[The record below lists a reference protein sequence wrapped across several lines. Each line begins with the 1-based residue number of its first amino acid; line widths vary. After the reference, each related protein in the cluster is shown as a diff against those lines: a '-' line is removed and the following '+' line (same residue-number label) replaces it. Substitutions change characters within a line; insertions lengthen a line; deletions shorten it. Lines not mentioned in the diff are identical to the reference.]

1 MNGTS
6 LKLKESLVKNVRG
19 LELEFRIDT
28 CKD

>member
-6 LKLKESLVKNVRG
+6 LILKESLVKNVRD

-28 CKD
+28 YKD